1 MKGRGHRKQIF
12 LFLTA
17 VLLPSFILIF
27 LTIRMISQ
35 ERELS
40 QKRLME
46 EQQRTA
52 QDIGQRLLV
61 RLETI
66 KLQEAQAVAKSPQSL
81 TEANYANTE
90 VVLIG
95 LIKEGQL
102 ALPWEINQKT
112 EEMRKFL
119 NSTRFT
125 QMISRA
131 EREEFIRKNFG
142 QAAEQYRQAVRTAEA
157 LVQKEFARLMLA
169 RVLVKANRKSEAKE
183 HYLRI
188 LAQPPQI
195 QDENGIPLFL
205 YAAQGL
211 LAGGTSYPEILDR
224 LRSDL
229 SANRWF
235 SPTEAYMVNDVIEKA
250 IQAIEETSIID
261 KAEDNRRIVQER
273 IRNIE
278 QALSFRQ
285 DFPSLLMNLSQE
297 SQNET
302 KAPVWVSYG
311 SNPWLLSLTTSMIDS
326 DSLLVAVDQEKTLV
340 SLRAEKSFADVFPQ
354 DFLLTKDVSAD
365 GEYLEPNFPGLK
377 IVFTSPAEAFKSE
390 QWSLRYYFYLLALFL
405 ILSVTLF
412 GAYLLWRD
420 VRRDVRM
427 AELRSQFVSSVSH
440 ELKTPLTA
448 IRMFAETLRLGRTKN
463 AKTQDEYL
471 ETIVNESQRLT
482 RLLNNV
488 LDFSKIEEG
497 KRTYRPERTSLNE
510 IIQTAARAMEYPLSQ
525 QGFKLHIQVD
535 EELLEVSVD
544 RDAIEQAILNLLHN
558 AMKYSGQSRD
568 IDLRLLEKNG
578 QALIQVIDRG
588 IGIEP
593 HEQERIFDKFYRIPS
608 SENERL
614 PGTGLGLSLVA
625 HIAKAHGGHIDVKST
640 PGKGSTFS
648 IYLPLEKET

>member
-1 MKGRGHRKQIF
+1 MKGRGHRKQIL

-17 VLLPSFILIF
+17 VILPSFILIF

-40 QKRLME
+40 QKRLIE
-46 EQQRTA
+46 ERQRTA
-52 QDIGQRLLV
+52 RDIGQRLLV

-66 KLQEAQAVAKSPQSL
+66 KLQEAQAAANSPQSL

-95 LIKEGQL
+95 LIREEAL
-102 ALPWEINQKT
+102 VLPWELNQKK
-112 EEMRKFL
+112 EEARKLL

-131 EREEFIRKNFG
+131 EKEEFVRRNYG
-142 QAAEQYRQAVRTAEA
+142 RAAEHYRHVVRTAEA
-157 LVQKEFARLMLA
+157 LVQKEFARLMMA
-169 RVLVKANRKSEAKE
+169 RVLVKANRRDEAKE
-183 HYLRI
+183 HFLRI
-188 LAQPPQI
+188 LAQPSHI
-195 QDENGIPLFL
+195 QDDNGIPLFL
-205 YAAQGL
+205 YAAQGI
-211 LAGGTSYPEILDR
+211 LAEGTGHPDILER
-224 LRSDL
+224 LRTEL

-235 SPTEAYMVNDVIEKA
+235 SPTEAFMVHDVIEKV
-250 IQAIEETSIID
+250 IQSNEEASAAE
-261 KAEDNRRIVQER
+261 KAEDYERIIQER
-273 IRNIE
+273 IQVVE
-278 QALSFRQ
+278 QALSLRQ
-285 DFPSLLMNLSQE
+285 DLPSLIMNLSRR

-302 KAPVWVSYG
+302 KIPVWISYG
-311 SNPWLLSLTTSMIDS
+311 SNPWLLSLTPLMTGS
-326 DSLLVAVDQEKTLV
+326 DLLLVAVDQEKALI
-340 SLRAEKSFADVFPQ
+340 SLKTEKSFTDIFPQ
-354 DFLLTKDVSAD
+354 EFRLTKDTRVE

-377 IVFTSPAEAFKSE
+377 IAFTSPPEAFKSE
-390 QWSLRYYFYLLALFL
+390 QWSLRYNFYLLALLL
-405 ILSVTLF
+405 ILGVTLF

-448 IRMFAETLRLGRTKN
+448 IRMFAETLRLGRTKD

-497 KRTYRPERTSLNE
+497 KRTYRPERTSLNK
-510 IIQTAARAMEYPLSQ
+510 IIQTAARAMEYPLNQ
-525 QGFKLHIQVD
+525 QGFKLQIQAD
-535 EELLEVSVD
+535 EELPEVTVD

-568 IDLRLLEKNG
+568 IDLRLQEKDG

-593 HEQERIFDKFYRIPS
+593 HEQEQIFDKFYRIPS

-648 IYLPLEKET
+648 IYLPLEKEP